1 MLLLQPETE
10 VNLDADDL
18 YSVKDKRDFFQKI
31 GEFNSKMFFLAQMY
45 HSQDICLTDY
55 SSHV

>member
-10 VNLDADDL
+10 VNLDADEL

-31 GEFNSKMFFLAQMY
+31 GEFNSKMFFLAQM
-45 HSQDICLTDY
+45 T
-55 SSHV
+55 